1 MDGSRA
7 QKMSGRITTGMAL
20 GSLWILG
27 TIAACKPNPPDYPHG
42 EDPSAMP
49 SGVDASSGMNVAPG
63 SSGQMA
69 AVKSPAISPASLSS
83 REILPDWTSPRAAL
97 VFTGD
102 VHGYLEPCG
111 CAEKQSGGFARRGG
125 LIQILKENRKWP
137 VTALDVGGS
146 LNESRITYPQTRI
159 KFDTMLRGLNQLGYQ
174 GQALG
179 KEELLLGAQEL
190 YTEFTQVSSEENFHV
205 PFLSANT
212 TIFGSKDLGTPV
224 NTRIVTAGN
233 LKVGIAAIAGNSV
246 RQELDHAGV
255 TRDANEL
262 QVEDP
267 RKILPT
273 VIEQLKSEKPD
284 LFVLLSAATME
295 ESEALAREF
304 PVFQIVVTSGS
315 VEDPRSE
322 PVYIGESLLVQ
333 VGKKGKNAAV
343 VGVYP
348 ENKLKYA
355 VLELDQERFPEL
367 PAMHDLMKDYQER
380 LKAAWPELTA
390 QKLSD
395 PDGRQFV
402 GAQSCKK
409 CHTYAYGVWSQSK
422 HAHALESLKKG
433 RPGQEATWI
442 NRTWDPECLA
452 CHTTGWDAQKA
463 IRYQSGFIDETQTP
477 LLAGQ
482 QCENCHG
489 AGSEHV
495 SLETE
500 WKRGT
505 PVSPEMKQARSAM
518 QLTLTRARAEV
529 CLRCHDGDNS
539 PHFDF
544 DKYWPKVNH
553 TGRKD

>member
-7 QKMSGRITTGMAL
+7 LRMSGRFTMGFALFGMWVL
-20 GSLWILG
+20 GS
-27 TIAACKPNPPDYPHG
+27 IAACKPGQNAG
-42 EDPSAMP
+42 EEN
-49 SGVDASSGMNVAPG
+49 SGTATSTPKASVHATSPGASASS
-63 SSGQMA
+63 ST
-69 AVKSPAISPASLSS
+69 PASGTPKGVLT
-83 REILPDWTSPRAAL
+83 DWQTPRAAL
-97 VFTGD
+97 IFTGD
-102 VHGYLEPCG
+102 IHGYLEPCG

-125 LIQILKENRKWP
+125 LINMLQQDRKWP

-146 LNESRITYPQTRI
+146 LNEERISYPQTRI
-159 KFDTMLRGLNQLGYQ
+159 KFDAMLRGLNQLGYQ

-190 YTEFTQVSSEENFHV
+190 YTEFTQLSADENFHV
-205 PFLSANT
+205 PFLGAST
-212 TIFGSKDLGTPV
+212 TIFGSKDLGTPLS
-224 NTRIVTAGN
+224 TRLVSVGDLKIGVTAI
-233 LKVGIAAIAGNSV
+233 VGDAA
-246 RQELDHAGV
+246 RKELEHAGV
-255 TRDANEL
+255 TREASELLVEEARKVLPDAIAKL
-262 QVEDP
+262 
-267 RKILPT
+267 KA
-273 VIEQLKSEKPD
+273 EQPD
-284 LFVLLSAATME
+284 LLVLLSAATLE
-295 ESEALAREF
+295 ESMALAKEF
-304 PVFQIVVTSGS
+304 PDFQIVVTSGS

-322 PVYIGESLLVQ
+322 EVYIGKSLLVQ

-348 ENKLKYA
+348 GNQLKYE
-355 VLELDQERFPEL
+355 VLSLDQDRFPEM
-367 PAMHDLMKDYQER
+367 PEMHQLMKDYQER

-390 QKLSD
+390 QKIAD

-402 GAQSCKK
+402 GAESCKK
-409 CHTYAYGVWSQSK
+409 CHTYAYGVWSASK

-433 RPGQEATWI
+433 RPGQEARWI
-442 NRTWDPECLA
+442 DRTWDPECLA

-463 IRYQSGFIDETQTP
+463 LRYQSGFIDEAQSP

-495 SLETE
+495 ALEKE

-505 PVSPEMKQARSAM
+505 PVTDEMKQSRDSM
-518 QLTLTRARAEV
+518 RLTLTRAKTEV